1 MYQYNSQF
9 QHCYNPLD
17 IENTQ
22 RCNENAISFSNK
34 SLNKMSS
41 LKYTAYKK
49 YYIKPIK
56 IICNQSKMQIDENIT
71 KILQKYCNLGVYGYN
86 TSRDEYW
93 GKKYE
98 GKKYESKKCVL
109 YFKLKIKSL
118 DDDNSS
124 IIIFPEFESN
134 EIEINNLEKILQKF
148 LVNKNVINMCV
159 KCQYNELV
167 IEQE

>member
-41 LKYTAYKK
+41 LKYTTYKK

-56 IICNQSKMQIDENIT
+56 IICNQSKTQIDENIT

-93 GKKYE
+93 

-148 LVNKNVINMCV
+148 LVNKNVNNMCV
-159 KCQYNELV
+159 KCQYNELYL
-167 IEQE
+167 